1 MEFPS
6 DRNFCRLVPLDADSD
21 KFKRL
26 MEDLEGWQEIDE
38 INLKI
43 WRSCSIKEIYSSA
56 LLD

>member
-1 MEFPS
+1 
-6 DRNFCRLVPLDADSD
+6 LDADSD

-26 MEDLEGWQEIDE
+26 MEDLEGWQEIDK